1 MEKIRQDFELPQCI
15 QEWGWKY
22 HHTGI
27 PTDKKMP
34 DEKYIPHLKFYVSG
48 FESSPFGIEWMRF
61 EEDSPFD
68 KLIKTVPHLAFVVDD
83 LDYELKHRNLNIIA
97 EPNDPSDGLRVAM
110 IEHNGTPIELM
121 EFH

>member
-1 MEKIRQDFELPQCI
+1 MKTQRHDHELP
-15 QEWGWKY
+15 EATEKWGWKY
-22 HHTGI
+22 HHIGI
-27 PTDKKMP
+27 PTNDEKHG
-34 DEKYIPHLKFYVSG
+34 EKYIPHLKMYVSG
-48 FESSPFGIEWMRF
+48 FNSCPYGIEWMRF

-83 LDYELKHRNLNIIA
+83 LDFELKHRNLKIIS

-110 IEHNGTPIELM
+110 IVHNGTPIELM